1 MSYLY
6 LGITVVLFSTYE
18 VVGRAL
24 AELVNPFQLNF
35 LRFFFGG
42 FILLPIALSNMKRKN
57 IKLTGS
63 DFLFASLIG
72 LLNVVLSMS
81 FLQIGINMTK
91 ASLAAAIFSSN
102 PLFVMLFAYFILDE
116 KLNFQKILGLFIG
129 LVGVVIV
136 FYKDLELGT
145 SYVYGII
152 MLILAAVTYGLY
164 TVLGKRFSQKTDS
177 VIMNCFSF
185 IMGSIF
191 LLPIILIKHYPIFSL
206 PPKAILP
213 MAYLTF
219 FVTGLAYYTYFLGLT
234 SIGAGNGSLVFFL
247 KPVLAGFFAW
257 IFLNEKIT
265 IELVA
270 GTLIV
275 LLGIFLA
282 QRAGRERIGEI
293 KKDLKVFEK
302 VTFNS

>member
-1 MSYLY
+1 MNKSYLY

-24 AELVNPFQLNF
+24 AGLVNPFQLNF

-42 FILLPIALSNMKRKN
+42 FVLLPVALSNIKRKN
-57 IKLTGS
+57 VKLTGS
-63 DFLFASLIG
+63 DFLFAFLIG

-102 PLFVMLFAYFILDE
+102 PLFVVLFAYLILDE

-129 LVGVVIV
+129 IVGVVIV
-136 FYKDLELGT
+136 FYKDLELGI
-145 SYVYGII
+145 SHVYGIL

-177 VIMNCFSF
+177 VIMNSFSF
-185 IMGSIF
+185 ILGSVF
-191 LLPIILIKHYPIFSL
+191 LLPIILLKHYPLFSL
-206 PPKAILP
+206 QPKAILP

-234 SIGAGNGSLVFFL
+234 NISAGNGSMVFFI
-247 KPVLAGFFAW
+247 KPVLASFFAW
-257 IFLNEKIT
+257 AILGEKIT
-265 IELVA
+265 FEFIA
-270 GTLIV
+270 GTMVI
-275 LLGIFLA
+275 LLGIYIV
-282 QRAGRERIGEI
+282 QWAGQVNDGATC
-293 KKDLKVFEK
+293 EK
-302 VTFNS
+302 LRTLEK